1 MYLIDD
7 ETAYKDFKDYLQ
19 ENPKILSVKGNVI
32 TTEDFSV
39 EVLEPYEKLL
49 NEVILLKPIT
59 ATELQDM
66 IEKGNKKVSETMS
79 EKFKV
84 LHEDLVG
91 DIKEGLISMLGNSDT
106 TEGVIENAGYK
117 FKTY

>member
-1 MYLIDD
+1 MTKYLIDD
-7 ETAYKDFKDYLQ
+7 DTAYKDFKDYLR
-19 ENPKILSVKGNVI
+19 EKPKILSVKGNVI

-49 NEVILLKPIT
+49 DEIIVEGESLKERYVRTQVRPF
-59 ATELQDM
+59 LPD
-66 IEKGNKKVSETMS
+66 KVVMY
-79 EKFKV
+79 
-84 LHEDLVG
+84 
-91 DIKEGLISMLGNSDT
+91 NSDT